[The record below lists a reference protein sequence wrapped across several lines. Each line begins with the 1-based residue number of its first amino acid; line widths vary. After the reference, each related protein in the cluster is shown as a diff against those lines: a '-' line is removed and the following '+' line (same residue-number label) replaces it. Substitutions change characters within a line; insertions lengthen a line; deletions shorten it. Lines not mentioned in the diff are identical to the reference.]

1 MKKRTLSNILV
12 LGLLAFFSSAI
23 ASAQEDYPSKTV
35 VITTHTAPGGGM
47 DIMARSLVEALKG
60 QNISA
65 VVENRPGGSGAVNL
79 AYLASRP
86 SDGYTL
92 STAGRAHLIARYIAN
107 LPHEFRDF
115 KPVARI
121 ATEEYAIVSKAGGK
135 WTSIADVIKEIKASP
150 GQLKMGGGFIGT
162 PDSLLAIGFFKEL
175 GVEPA
180 FVPFEDASA
189 INVAVLGD
197 QLALAIVN
205 PAEARAQ
212 IDSGQFKVLA
222 VASEQRSP
230 YFPDVPTLQESG
242 VNVVGQQWRGVW
254 APKSTPDEIVNKA
267 AEIIKTAMKESV
279 FQKYMKDGMLVEAYL
294 GPSEFQTYMEGE
306 DKNLAQAID
315 ELGLRGSQ
323 AK

>member
-1 MKKRTLSNILV
+1 MKRTTLISLFAI
-12 LGLLAFFSSAI
+12 GLLAVFGSAT
-23 ASAQEDYPSKTV
+23 ASAQDAYPSKTI

-47 DIMARSLVEALKG
+47 DIMARSLVEALKA
-60 QNISA
+60 QNINA

-79 AYLASRP
+79 AYVASR
-86 SDGYTL
+86 SGDGYTL

-121 ATEEYAIVSKAGGK
+121 ATEEYAIVAKTGGK
-135 WTSIADVIKEIKASP
+135 WNNIQDVIKEIKANP
-150 GQLKMGGGFIGT
+150 GQIKMGGGFIGT

-175 GVEPA
+175 GVAPA

-197 QLALAIVN
+197 QLDLAIVN

-212 IDSGQFKVLA
+212 IDAGQFKVLA

-230 YFPDVPTLQESG
+230 YFPDVPTLLEAG

-267 AEIIKTAMKESV
+267 AEIIKTSIKEEV

-294 GPSEFQTYMEGE
+294 GPAEFQKYMEE
-306 DKNLAQAID
+306 DDKKLAQAID